1 MESNVNE
8 RDTAPQKAADAVF
21 VPTQEHGFNNK
32 VQGYDWSQGLDYG
45 KLIGSYITTG
55 FQATTFG
62 LAVNE
67 VNRMLA
73 KRIEP
78 IPESLGLDE
87 FEEDLFIK
95 RKSNCTIFLGY
106 TSNMCSSGIRDTIK
120 FLVQNKLVDCIVTTA
135 GGVEEDFIKCLAP
148 TFVGNFELKGSTL
161 RESGINRIGNLVIP
175 NDNYCKFED
184 WAMPLLDEM
193 VAEQKEKGT
202 KWTPSKIIEKLGRAI
217 NNPESVYYWAAVNN
231 IPVFSPA
238 LTDGSLGDMM
248 YFHSY
253 KNPGLV
259 VDILEDLKRL
269 NTMAVKASNSGM
281 VILGGGLIKHHICN
295 ANLMRN
301 GADFAVFIN
310 TACDFDGSDSGAKP
324 DEAVSWGKIKKDAT
338 PVKVCADASLVFP
351 ILVAETFAKHHFS
364 SASK

>member
-1 MESNVNE
+1 MV
-8 RDTAPQKAADAVF
+8 DLVF
-21 VPTQEHGFNNK
+21 IYFLNK
-32 VQGYDWSQGLDYG
+32 
-45 KLIGSYITTG
+45 IITLVY
-55 FQATTFG
+55 FK
-62 LAVNE
+62 
-67 VNRMLA
+67 LA
-73 KRIEP
+73 KRAEP

-184 WAMPLLDEM
+184 WVMPLLDEM
-193 VAEQKEKGT
+193 VTEQKEKGT
-202 KWTPSKIIEKLGRAI
+202 KWTPSRIIEKLGRAI

-295 ANLMRN
+295 ANLM
-301 GADFAVFIN
+301 VIEN
-310 TACDFDGSDSGAKP
+310 TAIITYKLLKMLNYFRGTEQISLFLSTQLAILTEVTVEPSRMKLCHG
-324 DEAVSWGKIKKDAT
+324 
-338 PVKVCADASLVFP
+338 VKLRKMQPQSR
-351 ILVAETFAKHHFS
+351 
-364 SASK
+364 